1 MILRSRG
8 CWIQI
13 VHYHT
18 EINFDVQLH
27 FFSLSLTWGA
37 ENVSGKPRV
46 NSKLPGGIELGVGRK
61 QRSSAA
67 LISRRPSS
75 RCVRRCGSF
84 SSIAGTQPTVVIVR
98 KVNFVRECGKY
109 LLLKDA
115 GFSVTNLSGAGSPVL
130 ALKVAIRHLCV
141 FS

>member
-61 QRSSAA
+61 QRSSSYFSTSFIDVRSSLWFFFQHCWNAA
-67 LISRRPSS
+67 NCSYS
-75 RCVRRCGSF
+75 
-84 SSIAGTQPTVVIVR
+84 
-98 KVNFVRECGKY
+98 
-109 LLLKDA
+109 
-115 GFSVTNLSGAGSPVL
+115 
-130 ALKVAIRHLCV
+130 
-141 FS
+141 